1 MSRSTLPPPPD
12 DVVPA
17 PDDAS
22 TAAEQAQ
29 ARAFG
34 ELLDKSLGG
43 RTPPAMATSDRE
55 LLELATVIRAVTR
68 PTELPDA
75 RAASIVEAALKQ
87 AVGVGG
93 RPGGGVSITDPGIV
107 ALADRARPRPS
118 RAPWIVAGASTLVAA
133 AAVVMLVVGVGR
145 RTALE
150 QAPSTAARTAAR
162 VPLHWQSRPADE
174 LVGVIPHERSGD
186 AGARIDAIYAD
197 RLDGYRELTLA
208 GRAHRSKP

>member
-22 TAAEQAQ
+22 TAAEQTQ
-29 ARAFG
+29 ARAFA
-34 ELLDKSLGG
+34 ELLDKSLAG

-93 RPGGGVSITDPGIV
+93 RPGGISISDPGIV

-145 RTALE
+145 RTGLAP
-150 QAPSTAARTAAR
+150 APSTTAQTAAR

-186 AGARIDAIYAD
+186 AGARIDAIFAD

-208 GRAHRSKP
+208 GRTHRSAP